1 MDMNAIGSHSRHN
14 AGNFVSV
21 QSRSGAHSMSDVPKT
36 SIWRTGKGGVVERSR
51 LWRLK
56 HNMIYV

>member
-1 MDMNAIGSHSRHN
+1 MNAMGSHSRHN
-14 AGNFVSV
+14 AGEIVSV
-21 QSRSGAHSMSDVPKT
+21 PSKSGVHSVSGVPKT
-36 SIWRTGKGGVVERSR
+36 SIWRTGKGGVDERSR